1 MKNIDVDNWMKV
13 DGQRF
18 LSDLGVRKEQAV
30 LDFGC
35 GEGHYTIPASKLV
48 GRDGRVYALDK
59 NVDVLDKLK
68 DRITQTSIKNIELIN
83 GNSQI
88 PLKENSIDVVL
99 CYDVIHFMKTDE
111 RKLIYNQ
118 ICRILRDSGFFSIY
132 PKHHKKNYPL
142 MELANVELG
151 NVIKEIEESG
161 FFLER
166 KFLGRLL
173 HDDYYDEGHV
183 LNFKKGA

>member
-1 MKNIDVDNWMKV
+1 MMNKTVDNWIEV
-13 DGQRF
+13 DGRKF
-18 LSDLGVRKEQAV
+18 LTDIGVGPGQTV

-35 GEGHYTIPASKLV
+35 GEGHYTIPASELV
-48 GRDGRVYALDK
+48 GSDGKVYAMDK
-59 NVDVLDKLK
+59 NTAVLDKLK
-68 DRITQTSIKNIELIN
+68 KRIEKVSIKNIELVN
-83 GNSQI
+83 KQSQI
-88 PLKENSIDVVL
+88 PLKKDSVDVVL
-99 CYDVIHFMKTDE
+99 CYDVIHFMDTEE
-111 RKLIYNQ
+111 RKLIYEEIYRVLKNNG
-118 ICRILRDSGFFSIY
+118 LFSIY

-151 NVIKEIEESG
+151 DVIREIEGSG